1 MSELLVGLSVSRLN
15 TLEGASAS
23 GSEKAS
29 FNNHYQN
36 PSQVGEITARYDIHY
51 FDSDLQGMIPTRESV
66 KTFGNKVISCLKDEL
81 MRNDISVSPVFDLNE
96 SPDGYIRVIGNRP
109 DRLKIEKII
118 NENPGL
124 QLGIHNVRAL
134 TAQVS
139 WWESAAKFSA
149 HWAKAS
155 DHQQRI
161 ALLRMHTAFL
171 ESSNPMIRISVS
183 DGKCLISLNSES
195 I

>member
-1 MSELLVGLSVSRLN
+1 MNDLLVGLSPPTVNALSGPFTARLGKEPVGTN
-15 TLEGASAS
+15 
-23 GSEKAS
+23 
-29 FNNHYQN
+29 YQSIVPAGEN
-36 PSQVGEITARYDIHY
+36 PVRYDIHY
-51 FDSDLQGMIPTRESV
+51 FDADLQGMIPTRESV
-66 KTFGNKVISCLKDEL
+66 KTFGSKVMSCLKDEL
-81 MRNDISVSPVFDLNE
+81 IRNDISLSPAFDLNE
-96 SPDGYIRVIGNRP
+96 GADGYIRVTGNRP
-109 DRLKIEKII
+109 DRQKIEKII

-124 QLGIHNVRAL
+124 QLGIHNIRAS
-134 TAQVS
+134 TSQVS
-139 WWESAAKFSA
+139 WWESAAKFSE